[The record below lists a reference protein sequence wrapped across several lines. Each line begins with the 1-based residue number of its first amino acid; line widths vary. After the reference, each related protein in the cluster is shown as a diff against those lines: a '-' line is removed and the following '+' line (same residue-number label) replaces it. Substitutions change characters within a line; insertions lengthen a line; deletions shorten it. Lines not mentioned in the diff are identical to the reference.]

1 MLFPSSSRITA
12 SDNAPK
18 EITLPKEPKPKS
30 PIADLCTPA
39 DGTAKVQTF
48 ASIITGGRSPQ
59 KQEDLPIDSVDDND
73 RSSPVAEPQAI
84 APDNDLAAQ
93 KTFQRKRRIEFHVS
107 GSAAKRSN
115 STSSPPPT
123 PTDGTDTPDNAPS
136 QTRTLAS
143 KYGNFQRGDTEFGD
157 KQSPDDVT
165 QISDIVGNK
174 ESTAL
179 QDEQCLLESKLA
191 FLCQGREHISPVQ
204 IIQIQLKVSVV
215 AVELLCFSR

>member
-18 EITLPKEPKPKS
+18 EITLPTEPKPKS
-30 PIADLCTPA
+30 PIADLCVPA
-39 DGTAKVQTF
+39 DGTAKVHTF

-73 RSSPVAEPQAI
+73 RSSPVAQPQAI
-84 APDNDLAAQ
+84 APDNDLVAQ

-107 GSAAKRSN
+107 RSAAKRSN
-115 STSSPPPT
+115 SSSSPPPA
-123 PTDGTDTPDNAPS
+123 DGTDKPDNAPS
-136 QTRTLAS
+136 QTRTVAT

-157 KQSPDDVT
+157 KQSTDDVT

-174 ESTAL
+174 ETIAL
-179 QDEQCLLESKLA
+179 QDEQCLLESKLE

-215 AVELLCFSR
+215 AIELLCFSR